1 MTNIKSLIMALE
13 KSANRLGGKRR
24 GELKY
29 GWHNKSVGSQ
39 IEFQDGHVSWL
50 RVHFLSTQEELNRS
64 IERIENSNLIEGVH
78 KPVIEKCFID
88 SIDAHFYGAIVQ
100 DYIEEETC
108 SRTPCLDEKIEM
120 TPQWL
125 TSLAQQLISLAQ
137 HKAEYVSCRQDL
149 ITRRITERFG
159 DVPSVID
166 DWGTIHGDLNW
177 TNVTRKMPVLLDW
190 EGWGQGPRGL
200 DIHFLYAYALL
211 QPDVAD
217 LIRAYFK
224 SEFDSP
230 HGKICLLFVCAEL
243 MRMVE
248 IHGDHPQLY
257 DPLDKVSRA
266 LLVSH

>member
-1 MTNIKSLIMALE
+1 MTHLKFLERALE

-50 RVHFLSTQEELNRS
+50 RVHFLSTEEELS
-64 IERIENSNLIEGVH
+64 ESLEHIESSNLVEGVH

-88 SIDAHFYGAIVQ
+88 SIDVHQYGAIVQ
-100 DYIEEETC
+100 DYIEEEIF
-108 SRTPCLDEKIEM
+108 SSTPCLNEMIEM

-125 TSLAQQLISLAQ
+125 ASLEQQLISLSR
-137 HKAEYVSCRQDL
+137 HKTDYVSCRQDL
-149 ITRRITERFG
+149 ITRRIFERFG
-159 DVPSVID
+159 DVPSVIN
-166 DWGTIHGDLNW
+166 DWATVHGDLNW
-177 TNVTRKMPVLLDW
+177 SNVTQQTPVLLDW

-217 LIRAYFK
+217 LIRAHFK

-230 HGKICLLFVCAEL
+230 HGKICLLFVCGEL

-248 IHGDHPQLY
+248 VYDDHHQLY
-257 DPLDKVSRA
+257 DPLDKISRTV
-266 LLVSH
+266 LSTQ